1 MKKQDEIKNYLT
13 EEFKNN
19 SKDKQSAEQE
29 KEPKEPKKEQK
40 EKETS
45 LLELLKA
52 IKNLDEK
59 ITFLSQEVA
68 SLKKKKDEEYE
79 YEENEE
85 NGEEESLDEELDAFP
100 KGNFQFGSRVNYAIH
115 NKFMGIIE
123 KKDLKIQRAVNQAML
138 LFIKKYQE

>member
-29 KEPKEPKKEQK
+29 KEPKEPKKEH
-40 EKETS
+40 S